1 MHMDRDSSGMTHA
14 HRHNTPRRPEKSA
27 GTPVTTTAR
36 TTPGTRTEAP
46 PTGLVALQAGPGNAM
61 VVQMLRAAGHPW
73 AQEPP
78 PYTAEDAHRRAEQ
91 PQRSGTPGSPAR
103 PAVQRSAVH
112 DVLRTSGRALDEET
126 RTDMEARLGADFS
139 DVRIHTDAAARA
151 SAAEVGA
158 HAYTS
163 GNHIVIGSGGGDRHT
178 LAHELTHVIQQR
190 RGAVAGTDRGDGLK
204 VSDPSDR
211 FEREAEASA
220 THAMGLGTTPAAP
233 VRRTA
238 GRSAPRTA
246 TTAGPAAVQRK
257 ATLAALNASAS
268 TGAFG
273 QGQVEEGGV
282 GTVALV
288 PAVLSDDLDLFAIA
302 DTYTTGFDEDTS
314 PVDRFALVIGV
325 NCWRAPGTDPETLLR
340 NRISN
345 FTSRWDD
352 TRFRVEII
360 GFTWSD
366 HRVTSTAGI
375 NQATI
380 PYGEIRDRIQRD
392 PKVAELVEGLKNRGR
407 EHVYLHIGD
416 SDTQSFATAAG
427 PLFSAASTALGTG
440 ETDLFSGG
448 YTAPESTR
456 ATADGILIWH
466 AGQVDLAVRDAMAG
480 MDPSAVYYPEPNT
493 FVKVKTDWGMH
504 GLEDGISFGTGKLE
518 GKQLVESLRSKRSD
532 VTAAFDSRYAITTD
546 MSRVGE
552 NVGGHERGA
561 AVTDATLKKLF
572 DLAQSHARKQEW
584 QDRVAAAYGLG
595 PRQKLAL
602 ADLVYGKVTDVGVLR
617 QLAAMNLGADDSKY
631 ASGLKKKIKEN
642 AELKGLGDQVV
653 DMAVRSRITLL
664 HAMTQAWRSLTERS
678 TDRTGS

>member
-1 MHMDRDSSGMTHA
+1 
-14 HRHNTPRRPEKSA
+14 
-27 GTPVTTTAR
+27 
-36 TTPGTRTEAP
+36 
-46 PTGLVALQAGPGNAM
+46 M

-91 PQRSGTPGSPAR
+91 PQQSGTPTSPAR
-103 PAVQRSAVH
+103 PAVQRSTVH
-112 DVLRTSGRALDEET
+112 DVLRTPGRALDEET
-126 RTDMEARLGADFS
+126 RTDMEDRLGADFS
-139 DVRIHTDAAARA
+139 DVRVHTDAAARA

-163 GNHIVIGSGGGDRHT
+163 GNHIVIGTGGADRHT

-220 THAMGLGTTPAAP
+220 RHAMGLRTTAAP

-238 GRSAPRTA
+238 GHPAPRSA
-246 TTAGPAAVQRK
+246 TTAGPAAVQRR
-257 ATLAALNASAS
+257 ATLTALNVSAG

-273 QGQVEEGGV
+273 EGQVEQGGV

-288 PAVLSDDLDLFAIA
+288 PALLREDLDLFAIA
-302 DTYTTGFDEDTS
+302 DTYTTGFDEGTS

-325 NCWRAPGTDPETLLR
+325 NCWRAPETDPETLLR
-340 NRISN
+340 NKISN
-345 FTSRWDD
+345 FTSRWDAD
-352 TRFRVEII
+352 RFRVEII

-366 HRVTSTAGI
+366 HRVTSAADI
-375 NQATI
+375 SQATI

-427 PLFSAASTALGTG
+427 PLFSAADTALGTG

-456 ATADGILIWH
+456 ATDDGILIWH
-466 AGQVDLAVRDAMAG
+466 AGQMDQAVREAMAALN
-480 MDPSAVYYPEPNT
+480 PSAVYYPEPNT
-493 FVKVKTDWGMH
+493 FVKVKTEWDMH
-504 GLEDGISFGTGKLE
+504 QLEDGISFGTGKEE
-518 GKQLVESLRSKRSD
+518 GEQLVESLRSQRAD
-532 VTAAFDSRYAITTD
+532 VTQGFDSRYAISTD
-546 MSRVGE
+546 MGRIGE
-552 NVGGHERGA
+552 KVGGHERGA
-561 AVTDATLKKLF
+561 AVTEAILKKLF
-572 DLAQSHARKQEW
+572 DLTQSHARKQEW
-584 QDRVAAAYGLG
+584 QDRVAAAYGLD

-602 ADLVYGKVTDVGVLR
+602 ADLVHAKVTDVGVLG

-653 DMAVRSRITLL
+653 DMAVRTRIALL
-664 HAMTQAWRSLTERS
+664 HAMTRAWRSLTERS

>member
-1 MHMDRDSSGMTHA
+1 MTHA
-14 HRHNTPRRPEKSA
+14 HRHNTPRSTEKSA
-27 GTPVTTTAR
+27 VTPVITAVR
-36 TTPGTRTEAP
+36 TTPSTRTEAP
-46 PTGLVALQAGPGNAM
+46 PTGLAALQAGPGNAM
-61 VVQMLRAAGHPW
+61 VVRMLRAAGHPW

-78 PYTAEDAHRRAEQ
+78 AYTAEDDHRHAEQ
-91 PQRSGTPGSPAR
+91 PQQSERPSRPRPPGTPRSPVR
-103 PAVQRSAVH
+103 PAVQRSTVH

-163 GNHIVIGSGGGDRHT
+163 GNHIVIGTGGGDRHT

-190 RGAVAGTDRGDGLK
+190 HGPVAGTDRGDGLK

-220 THAMGLGTTPAAP
+220 TYAMGLGTTPAA
-233 VRRTA
+233 RIQRTA
-238 GRSAPRTA
+238 GRSAPRSATA
-246 TTAGPAAVQRK
+246 AGPAAVQRT
-257 ATLAALNASAS
+257 ATLTALNASAS

-273 QGQVEEGGV
+273 QDQAEEGGV

-302 DTYTTGFDEDTS
+302 DTYNTGFDEDTS
-314 PVDRFALVIGV
+314 PVDSFALVIGV

-340 NRISN
+340 NKISN
-345 FTSRWDD
+345 FTGRWDN

-360 GFTWSD
+360 GFTWAD
-366 HRVTSTAGI
+366 HRVTSAAGI

-427 PLFSAASTALGTG
+427 PLFSAAATALGTG

-448 YTAPESTR
+448 YTAPGSIKDTD
-456 ATADGILIWH
+456 DGILIWH
-466 AGQVDLAVRDAMAG
+466 AGQVDLAVRDAMAEV
-480 MDPSAVYYPEPNT
+480 DPSAVYYPEPNT
-493 FVKVKTDWGMH
+493 FVKVKTDWDMH
-504 GLEDGISFGTGKLE
+504 ELEDGISFGTGKLE
-518 GKQLVESLRSKRSD
+518 GKQLVESLRSTRSD
-532 VTAAFDSRYAITTD
+532 VTQGFDSRYAITTD

-552 NVGGHERGA
+552 SVGGHERGA
-561 AVTDATLKKLF
+561 AVTEATLKKLF

-584 QDRVAAAYGLG
+584 RDRVAAAYGLAPG
-595 PRQKLAL
+595 QKLAL
-602 ADLVYGKVTDVGVLR
+602 ADLVYGKVTDVGVLGK
-617 QLAAMNLGADDSKY
+617 LAAMNLGADDPKY
-631 ASGLKKKIKEN
+631 ASGLKKKIKET
-642 AELKGLGDQVV
+642 AELAGLGDQVV

-664 HAMTQAWRSLTERS
+664 HAMTQAWRALSERS
-678 TDRTGS
+678 SNRTNR